1 LLRHLQ
7 LWLSGPILRS
17 DLSEATQIS

>member
-7 LWLSGPILRS
+7 SSLTGPVLCP